1 MNDGLIPHRYA
12 KALYELAVE
21 RHCDSELY
29 DLLKNLEAAFKAA
42 PALQSTLANPFASI
56 ADKRQLIF
64 TAAGADA
71 ARETT
76 LADFIKLLDKNHR
89 IDMVRQIALAYLDI
103 YRKANDIHTV
113 TLESASQ
120 LPDGTM
126 DKLKALIARHLG
138 KVTMELNTAVNP
150 DLIGGFRISIGNEVL
165 DASVAN
171 ELQQLKLALSK
182 TV

>member
-12 KALYELAVE
+12 KALYEVALE

-29 DLLKNLEAAFKAA
+29 GLMKNLEEAFKSA
-42 PALQSTLANPFASI
+42 PGLQSTLANPFVSN
-56 ADKRQLIF
+56 ADKRELIF
-64 TAAGADA
+64 TAAGEDA
-71 ARETT
+71 AGQTT
-76 LADFIKLLDKNHR
+76 LGDFVKLLDRNHR

-103 YRKANDIHTV
+103 YRKDNDIHTV
-113 TLESASQ
+113 TLESASS
-120 LPDGTM
+120 LPEETVE
-126 DKLKALIARHLG
+126 KLKALIARHLG
-138 KVTMELNTAVNP
+138 NGTMELTSAVNP